1 MSLSKLS
8 EILFSNGVEKF
19 TAEEHLDDKNN
30 IILKHQDT
38 FIALNRTKTLKGL
51 MKNTGLFTAIVN
63 DGADIGDVVG
73 MTMAYKTLN
82 DKIITLTFQYDP
94 SVFNNYSVFEF
105 RETQQGFLPPT
116 EEEQNFGD
124 LYCYTKASWEA
135 NKPLKILTFGGCVI
149 TDYKENITPD
159 SEEVII
165 PPIQIPKDEEKK
177 QEYSGEE
184 VPWEEEDQ
192 TFEWEDMD
200 E

>member
-8 EILFSNGVEKF
+8 EIVFSNGVRKF
-19 TAEEHLDDKNN
+19 TAEEHIDDKNN

-63 DGADIGDVVG
+63 DGADIADVCG

-82 DKIITLTFQYDP
+82 DEIITLTFQYDP
-94 SVFNNYSVFEF
+94 SVFNNYCVFEF
-105 RETQQGFLPPT
+105 RETQPT

-135 NKPLKILTFGGCVI
+135 NKPLKILTFGNSVI
-149 TDYKENITPD
+149 TDFKENITPD
-159 SEEVII
+159 SDEVII
-165 PPIQIPKDEEKK
+165 PPIKIPKDEEKK
-177 QEYSGEE
+177 QEYSDKE

-200 E
+200 K